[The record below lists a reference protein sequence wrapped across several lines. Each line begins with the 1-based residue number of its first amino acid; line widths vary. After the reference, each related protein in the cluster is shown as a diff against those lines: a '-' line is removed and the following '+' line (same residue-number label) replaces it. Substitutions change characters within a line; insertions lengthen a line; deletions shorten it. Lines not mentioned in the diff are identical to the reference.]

1 MASKNNPTSAK
12 DLILKHSTAR
22 VISASQKSFLVPDA
36 SALGFRPSRQMNDHD
51 AKLAQA
57 QKYR

>member
-1 MASKNNPTSAK
+1 MASPNNPTSAK

-22 VISASQKSFLVPDA
+22 VISASRKTFVVP
-36 SALGFRPSRQMNDHD
+36 SPFGLRPSRQMNDDD
-51 AKLAQA
+51 AKRAQA